1 MSYQVLARKWRP
13 RSFREMIGQ
22 THVLK
27 ALINALDNQRLHHAY
42 LFTGT
47 RGVGKTTIARIIAKC
62 VNCEIG
68 ITSTPCGTC
77 SVCREIDE
85 GRFVDL
91 IEIDAASRTKVEDTR
106 ELLDNVQYAPSRGRF
121 KVYLIDEVHMLSS
134 HSFNALLKTLE
145 EPPPYVKFILATTD
159 PQKLPATI
167 LSRCLQ
173 FSLKNMTPERVVEH
187 LSHVLGVENVPFEDD
202 ALWLLGRAADGSM
215 RDAMSLT
222 DQAIAFGEGKV
233 LAADVRAM
241 LGTLDH
247 GQVYGVL
254 QALLEGDARGLL
266 EAVRHLAEQGP
277 DWNGVLAEMLNVLH
291 RVAVAQA
298 LPEAVD
304 NGQGDRDRVLAV
316 AQALPAEDVQFYY
329 QMGLIGRR
337 DLPLA
342 PDPRSGFEMVL
353 LRMLA
358 FRPAGSSEA
367 PPQTLKPV
375 GISQATVD
383 SSQAVAALV
392 AAPAAG
398 PAAGNGSVAAP
409 VAEAAAP
416 VPAASGNVSEP
427 APVSGVAAQAPAVRD
442 DGPDSTSTPPVREVP
457 SQPLASPAA
466 SAGSSQPASPV
477 AAPAAVPAPAA
488 PARAAEDD
496 PSLPWNSPAAPL
508 QDEPEA
514 YDEPLLDTEAEQ
526 PMLTPMPAPTP
537 ASVVPPAPERE
548 ETPEDEGDA
557 IDSAAPHLQAIPD
570 DFGSAG
576 MDRDDE
582 PPLDE
587 DYYPADIDASGYSFL
602 DDLASATPEPAAAPE
617 PLPASQPA
625 SGLALQWLEL
635 FPKLPVSGLTA
646 SIAANCSLIAV
657 EGDDWLLHLDPAQS
671 ALFNATQQRR
681 LNDALNQYHGRTIG
695 LKIELVRPEQET
707 PAQASSRRRVE
718 RQHDAEASI
727 QADPFIQQMM
737 QKFGATVRND
747 TIEPV
752 DVPVSQ
758 NG

>member
-13 RSFREMIGQ
+13 RSFREMVGQ

-62 VNCEIG
+62 LNCETG
-68 ITSTPCGTC
+68 ITSTPCGGC

-187 LSHVLGVENVPFEDD
+187 LTHVLSAENVPFEAD

-222 DQAIAFGEGKV
+222 DQAIAFGEGRV

-254 QALLEGDARGLL
+254 HALIEGDARAML

-277 DWNGVLAEMLNVLH
+277 DWNGVLAEILNVLH
-291 RVAVAQA
+291 RVAIAQA
-298 LPEAVD
+298 LPDAVD
-304 NGQGDRDRVLAV
+304 NGQGDRERVLDLAR
-316 AQALPAEDVQFYY
+316 ALAAEDVQFYY

-342 PDPRSGFEMVL
+342 PDPRGGFEMAL

-358 FRPAGSSEA
+358 FRPADAEGA
-367 PPQTLKPV
+367 PSTPLKHP
-375 GISQATVD
+375 GISRATTD
-383 SSQAVAALV
+383 STTNPVAG
-392 AAPAAG
+392 AAI
-398 PAAGNGSVAAP
+398 AAP
-409 VAEAAAP
+409 VVQSVSVSAVVPAPVDMPSPASLEPAPEAVAEAPSAPVAPDPAEKINPPWEELEPVEAVTTEPLAAP
-416 VPAASGNVSEP
+416 QPVVAEADEEPAIPSAEVSEPVDHPAASE
-427 APVSGVAAQAPAVRD
+427 AQVLDVETDAD
-442 DGPDSTSTPPVREVP
+442 DD
-457 SQPLASPAA
+457 
-466 SAGSSQPASPV
+466 
-477 AAPAAVPAPAA
+477 
-488 PARAAEDD
+488 
-496 PSLPWNSPAAPL
+496 
-508 QDEPEA
+508 
-514 YDEPLLDTEAEQ
+514 
-526 PMLTPMPAPTP
+526 
-537 ASVVPPAPERE
+537 
-548 ETPEDEGDA
+548 
-557 IDSAAPHLQAIPD
+557 
-570 DFGSAG
+570 
-576 MDRDDE
+576 DDE
-582 PPLDE
+582 PP
-587 DYYPADIDASGYSFL
+587 PADAYYEVDGEAFDYLESLGDETADDSVTDAQS
-602 DDLASATPEPAAAPE
+602 LAEV
-617 PLPASQPA
+617 QPA
-625 SGLALQWLEL
+625 TGLAAEWLEL
-635 FPKLPVSGLTA
+635 FPRLGLSGLTG
-646 SIAANCSLIAV
+646 SIGANCSLVAV
-657 EGDDWLLHLDPAQS
+657 EGDVWRVHLEPTQS
-671 ALFNATQQRR
+671 ALFNANQQRR
-681 LNDALNQYHGRTIG
+681 LNDALNQYLGRT
-695 LKIELVRPEQET
+695 LKLEVEVRKPEQET
-707 PAQASSRRRVE
+707 PAQMAARKRAE
-718 RQHDAEASI
+718 RQHLAEVAI
-727 QADPFIQQMM
+727 QSDPLVQQMIQQ
-737 QKFGATVRND
+737 FAAVIRDG

-752 DVPVSQ
+752 ETLNTEVTP
-758 NG
+758 

>member
-13 RSFREMIGQ
+13 RSFREMVGQ

-27 ALINALDNQRLHHAY
+27 ALINALDSQRLHHAY

-62 VNCEIG
+62 LNCETG

-187 LSHVLGVENVPFEDD
+187 LTHVLGVENVPFEDD

-233 LAADVRAM
+233 MAADVRAM

-247 GQVYGVL
+247 GQVFDVL
-254 QALLEGDARGLL
+254 HSLIEGDAKALL

-277 DWNGVLAEMLNVLH
+277 DWNGVLSEILNVLH
-291 RVAVAQA
+291 RVAIAQA
-298 LPEAVD
+298 LPEGVD
-304 NGQGDRDRVLAV
+304 NGHGDRDRVLAL

-342 PDPRSGFEMVL
+342 PDPRGGFEMVL

-358 FRPAGSSEA
+358 FRPADTADA
-367 PPQTLKPV
+367 PRQALKPV

-383 SSQAVAALV
+383 SAQSVARTV
-392 AAPAAG
+392 P
-398 PAAGNGSVAAP
+398 AAP
-409 VAEAAAP
+409 VAA
-416 VPAASGNVSEP
+416 V
-427 APVSGVAAQAPAVRD
+427 VA
-442 DGPDSTSTPPVREVP
+442 
-457 SQPLASPAA
+457 
-466 SAGSSQPASPV
+466 PV
-477 AAPAAVPAPAA
+477 AAVEPVAPVVPQAAPPAVPEPVVAAVVAPALEVV
-488 PARAAEDD
+488 PEPTPEPPVAEALVD
-496 PSLPWNSPAAPL
+496 LPWNDPVEPSIEQQPAV
-508 QDEPEA
+508 EPVLETA
-514 YDEPLLDTEAEQ
+514 AEQ
-526 PMLTPMPAPTP
+526 PELTPMPTPTP
-537 ASVVPPAPERE
+537 DSVVPDAPEWVSAPVPE
-548 ETPEDEGDA
+548 PTVAEVDAATPG
-557 IDSAAPHLQAIPD
+557 IDL
-570 DFGSAG
+570 
-576 MDRDDE
+576 DDE

-587 DYYPADIDASGYSFL
+587 DYIEPDMDSAYSYL
-602 DDLASATPEPAAAPE
+602 DELASEHAAEPAPEPEPEPAAM
-617 PLPASQPA
+617 PAT
-625 SGLALQWLEL
+625 GLALEWLEL
-635 FPKLPVSGLTA
+635 FPKLPISGMTG
-646 SIAANCSLIAV
+646 SIAANCTLMAV
-657 EGDDWLLHLDPAQS
+657 DGDNWLLHLDPAHS

-681 LNDALNQYHGRTIG
+681 LNDALNQHFQRTLSIS
-695 LKIELVRPEQET
+695 IELIKPEQET
-707 PAQASSRRRVE
+707 PAQAASRRRVN
-718 RQHDAEASI
+718 RQREAEESI
-727 QADPFIQQMM
+727 HGDPFIQQMV
-737 QKFGATVRND
+737 QQFGAVVRHD

-752 DVPVSQ
+752 EALVTQ
-758 NG
+758 G

>member
-13 RSFREMIGQ
+13 RSFREMVGQ

-27 ALINALDNQRLHHAY
+27 ALINALDSQRLHHAY

-62 VNCEIG
+62 LNCETG

-187 LSHVLGVENVPFEDD
+187 LTHVLGVENVPFEDD

-233 LAADVRAM
+233 MAADVRAM

-247 GQVYGVL
+247 GQVFDVL
-254 QALLEGDARGLL
+254 HALIEGDAKALL
-266 EAVRHLAEQGP
+266 EAVRHLSEQGP
-277 DWNGVLAEMLNVLH
+277 DWNGVLSEILNVLH
-291 RVAVAQA
+291 RVAIAQA
-298 LPEAVD
+298 LPEGVD
-304 NGQGDRDRVLAV
+304 NGHGDRDRVLAL

-342 PDPRSGFEMVL
+342 PDPRGGFEMVM

-358 FRPAGSSEA
+358 FRPADTADA
-367 PPQTLKPV
+367 PRQPLKPV

-383 SSQAVAALV
+383 SAKSLAGAAVVAPEPVAVAPAPV
-392 AAPAAG
+392 AVEPVVPVVAPAA
-398 PAAGNGSVAAP
+398 
-409 VAEAAAP
+409 
-416 VPAASGNVSEP
+416 EP
-427 APVSGVAAQAPAVRD
+427 APAPVVDLPWNEPVETVVEQAPAEE
-442 DGPDSTSTPPVREVP
+442 PVLE
-457 SQPLASPAA
+457 
-466 SAGSSQPASPV
+466 
-477 AAPAAVPAPAA
+477 
-488 PARAAEDD
+488 
-496 PSLPWNSPAAPL
+496 
-508 QDEPEA
+508 
-514 YDEPLLDTEAEQ
+514 TIAEQ
-526 PMLTPMPAPTP
+526 PELTPMPTPTP
-537 ASVVPPAPERE
+537 DSVVPDAPEWVSAPVPE
-548 ETPEDEGDA
+548 PTIADVDAATPG
-557 IDSAAPHLQAIPD
+557 IDL
-570 DFGSAG
+570 
-576 MDRDDE
+576 DDE

-587 DYYPADIDASGYSFL
+587 DYIEPDVDSAYSYL
-602 DDLASATPEPAAAPE
+602 DDLASEHTAEPAPEPEAEPAAM
-617 PLPASQPA
+617 PAT
-625 SGLALQWLEL
+625 GLALQWLEL
-635 FPKLPVSGLTA
+635 FPKLPISGMTG
-646 SIAANCSLIAV
+646 SIAANCTLIAV
-657 EGDDWLLHLDPAQS
+657 DGDHWLLHLDPAHS

-681 LNDALNQYHGRTIG
+681 LNDALNQFHERT
-695 LKIELVRPEQET
+695 LTVTIELIKPEQET
-707 PAQASSRRRVE
+707 PAQAATRRRLN
-718 RQHDAEASI
+718 RQREAEESI
-727 QADPFIQQMM
+727 QADPLIQQMM
-737 QKFGATVRND
+737 EQFGAVVRHD

-752 DVPVSQ
+752 EAQ
-758 NG
+758 AAAG

>member
-13 RSFREMIGQ
+13 RSFREMVGQ

-27 ALINALDNQRLHHAY
+27 ALINALDSQRLHHAY

-62 VNCEIG
+62 LNCETG
-68 ITSTPCGTC
+68 ITSSPCGEC

-187 LSHVLGVENVPFEDD
+187 LTHVLSAENVPFEDD

-233 LAADVRAM
+233 MATDVRAM

-247 GQVYGVL
+247 GQVYDVL
-254 QALLEGDARGLL
+254 HSLIEGDAKALLEG
-266 EAVRHLAEQGP
+266 VRHLAEQGP
-277 DWNGVLAEMLNVLH
+277 DWNGVLSEILNVLH
-291 RVAVAQA
+291 RVAIAQA
-298 LPEAVD
+298 LPDGVD
-304 NGQGDRDRVLAV
+304 NGHGDRDRVLAL

-342 PDPRSGFEMVL
+342 PDPRGGFEMVL

-358 FRPAGSSEA
+358 FRPADTADA
-367 PPQTLKPV
+367 PRQPLKPV

-383 SSQAVAALV
+383 SA
-392 AAPAAG
+392 
-398 PAAGNGSVAAP
+398 NSVAA
-409 VAEAAAP
+409 AP
-416 VPAASGNVSEP
+416 KP
-427 APVSGVAAQAPAVRD
+427 APVVAAAVAP
-442 DGPDSTSTPPVREVP
+442 TPT
-457 SQPLASPAA
+457 
-466 SAGSSQPASPV
+466 PV
-477 AAPAAVPAPAA
+477 AAPAPVSAPAPVAA
-488 PARAAEDD
+488 PAPEPVVAAEPEPAPEPEPEPVAVEAVID
-496 PSLPWNSPAAPL
+496 LPWNDPV
-508 QDEPEA
+508 EPEP
-514 YDEPLLDTEAEQ
+514 EPVQQPAVEPMLETAAEQ
-526 PMLTPMPAPTP
+526 PDLPPMPLPTP
-537 ASVVPPAPERE
+537 DSVVPDAPEW
-548 ETPEDEGDA
+548 A
-557 IDSAAPHLQAIPD
+557 AAPIPEPSVAEVD
-570 DFGSAG
+570 AATPG
-576 MDRDDE
+576 MDADDE

-587 DYYPADIDASGYSFL
+587 DYIEPDIDSAYSYL
-602 DDLASATPEPAAAPE
+602 DELASEHAAEPAPEPEPEPAAM
-617 PLPASQPA
+617 PAT
-625 SGLALQWLEL
+625 GLALQWLEL
-635 FPKLPVSGLTA
+635 FPKLPISGMTG
-646 SIAANCSLIAV
+646 SIAANCTLIAV
-657 EGDDWLLHLDPAQS
+657 DGDHWLLHLDPAHS

-681 LNDALNQYHGRTIG
+681 LNDALNQYHGRTLG
-695 LKIELVRPEQET
+695 LTIELIKPEQET
-707 PAQASSRRRVE
+707 PAQAASRRRVN
-718 RQHDAEASI
+718 RQREAEESI
-727 QADPFIQQMM
+727 HGDPFIQQMV
-737 QKFGATVRND
+737 QQFGAVVRSD

-752 DVPVSQ
+752 DALVAQ
-758 NG
+758 G

>member
-13 RSFREMIGQ
+13 RSFREMVGQ

-27 ALINALDNQRLHHAY
+27 ALINALDSQRLHHAY

-62 VNCEIG
+62 LNCETG

-77 SVCREIDE
+77 SACREIDE

-121 KVYLIDEVHMLSS
+121 KVYLIDEVHMLST

-145 EPPPYVKFILATTD
+145 EPPPHVKFILATTD

-187 LSHVLGVENVPFEDD
+187 LTHVLGVENIPFEDD

-233 LAADVRAM
+233 MAADVRAM

-254 QALLEGDARGLL
+254 QALLDGDARALL

-277 DWNGVLAEMLNVLH
+277 DWNGVLSEILNVLH
-291 RVAVAQA
+291 RVAIAQA
-298 LPEAVD
+298 LPEGVD
-304 NGQGDRDRVLAV
+304 NGHGDRDRVLAL

-342 PDPRSGFEMVL
+342 PDPRGGFEMVL

-358 FRPAGSSEA
+358 FRPADSTEA
-367 PPQTLKPV
+367 PRQPLKPV

-383 SSQAVAALV
+383 SANSVAAAPVV
-392 AAPAAG
+392 AAG
-398 PAAGNGSVAAP
+398 VAAP
-409 VAEAAAP
+409 VAAVVAPVPAPIAAVVVPEPVVAPPVVEPVVVAAEVVDLPWNDPVEPIIEQQPAVEPMLETAAEQPDLIPMPGPTPDSAVPDAPEWVAAP
-416 VPAASGNVSEP
+416 VPEPSVAEVDAA
-427 APVSGVAAQAPAVRD
+427 
-442 DGPDSTSTPPVREVP
+442 TP
-457 SQPLASPAA
+457 
-466 SAGSSQPASPV
+466 
-477 AAPAAVPAPAA
+477 
-488 PARAAEDD
+488 
-496 PSLPWNSPAAPL
+496 
-508 QDEPEA
+508 
-514 YDEPLLDTEAEQ
+514 
-526 PMLTPMPAPTP
+526 
-537 ASVVPPAPERE
+537 
-548 ETPEDEGDA
+548 
-557 IDSAAPHLQAIPD
+557 
-570 DFGSAG
+570 G
-576 MDRDDE
+576 MDLDDE

-587 DYYPADIDASGYSFL
+587 DYIEPDMDSAYSYL
-602 DDLASATPEPAAAPE
+602 DELASEHTAEPAPEPEPA
-617 PLPASQPA
+617 PALKPA
-625 SGLALQWLEL
+625 TGLALEWLEL
-635 FPKLPVSGLTA
+635 FPKLPISGMTG
-646 SIAANCSLIAV
+646 SIAANCTLIAV
-657 EGDDWLLHLDPAQS
+657 DGDHWLLHLDPAHS

-681 LNDALNQYHGRTIG
+681 LNDALNQYHQRTLTIS
-695 LKIELVRPEQET
+695 IELIKPEQET
-707 PAQASSRRRVE
+707 PAQAASRRRNE
-718 RQHDAEASI
+718 RQREAEESI
-727 QADPFIQQMM
+727 HGDPFIQQMM
-737 QKFGATVRND
+737 QQFGAVIRND

-752 DVPVSQ
+752 EALVTQ
-758 NG
+758 G

>member
-13 RSFREMIGQ
+13 RSFREMVGQ

-27 ALINALDNQRLHHAY
+27 ALINALDSQRLHHAY

-62 VNCEIG
+62 LNCETG

-187 LSHVLGVENVPFEDD
+187 LTHVLGVENVPFEDD

-233 LAADVRAM
+233 MAADVRAM

-247 GQVYGVL
+247 GQVYDVL
-254 QALLEGDARGLL
+254 HALIEGDAKALLEG
-266 EAVRHLAEQGP
+266 VRHLAEQGP
-277 DWNGVLAEMLNVLH
+277 DWNGVLSEILNVLH
-291 RVAVAQA
+291 RVAIAQA
-298 LPEAVD
+298 LPEGVD
-304 NGQGDRDRVLAV
+304 NGQGDRDRVLAL

-342 PDPRSGFEMVL
+342 PDPRGGFEMVL

-358 FRPAGSSEA
+358 FRPADTTDA
-367 PPQTLKPV
+367 PRQPLKPV

-383 SSQAVAALV
+383 SAH
-392 AAPAAG
+392 
-398 PAAGNGSVAAP
+398 SVAGALPVAP
-409 VAEAAAP
+409 VVAAAP
-416 VPAASGNVSEP
+416 I
-427 APVSGVAAQAPAVRD
+427 VAA
-442 DGPDSTSTPPVREVP
+442 
-457 SQPLASPAA
+457 
-466 SAGSSQPASPV
+466 
-477 AAPAAVPAPAA
+477 
-488 PARAAEDD
+488 
-496 PSLPWNSPAAPL
+496 
-508 QDEPEA
+508 
-514 YDEPLLDTEAEQ
+514 
-526 PMLTPMPAPTP
+526 PAPTP
-537 ASVVPPAPERE
+537 APVAPVVEPEPEVYVAPEPAAVVEEVVDLPWNDPVEPAAELQPAVEPVLETVAEQPDLTPMPVPVPDSVVPDAPEW
-548 ETPEDEGDA
+548 A
-557 IDSAAPHLQAIPD
+557 AAPIPEPSVAEVD
-570 DFGSAG
+570 AATPG
-576 MDRDDE
+576 MDLDDE

-587 DYYPADIDASGYSFL
+587 DYIEPDMDSAYSYL
-602 DDLASATPEPAAAPE
+602 DELASEHTAEPAPAPEPEPAAM
-617 PLPASQPA
+617 PAT
-625 SGLALQWLEL
+625 GLALQWLEL
-635 FPKLPVSGLTA
+635 FPKLPISGMTG
-646 SIAANCSLIAV
+646 SIAANCTLIAV
-657 EGDDWLLHLDPAQS
+657 DGDQWLLHLDPAHS

-681 LNDALNQYHGRTIG
+681 LNDALNQLLERT
-695 LKIELVRPEQET
+695 LTVSIELIKPEQET
-707 PAQASSRRRVE
+707 PAQASSRRRAN
-718 RQHDAEASI
+718 RQREAEDSI
-727 QADPFIQQMM
+727 HGDPFIQQMM
-737 QKFGATVRND
+737 QQFGAVIRND

-752 DVPVSQ
+752 EALVSQ
-758 NG
+758 G

>member
-13 RSFREMIGQ
+13 RSFREMVGQ

-27 ALINALDNQRLHHAY
+27 ALINALDSQRLHHAY

-62 VNCEIG
+62 LNCETG
-68 ITSTPCGTC
+68 ITSTPCGEC

-187 LSHVLGVENVPFEDD
+187 LTHVLGVENVPFEDD

-233 LAADVRAM
+233 MAADVRAM

-247 GQVYGVL
+247 GQVYDVL
-254 QALLEGDARGLL
+254 HALIEGDAKALL
-266 EAVRHLAEQGP
+266 GAVRHLAEQGP
-277 DWNGVLAEMLNVLH
+277 DWNGVLSEILNVLH
-291 RVAVAQA
+291 RVAIAQA
-298 LPEAVD
+298 LPEGVD
-304 NGQGDRDRVLAV
+304 NGHGDRDRVLAL

-342 PDPRSGFEMVL
+342 PDPRGGFEMVL

-358 FRPAGSSEA
+358 FRPADTADA
-367 PPQTLKPV
+367 PRPVLKPV
-375 GISQATVD
+375 GISQATAD
-383 SSQAVAALV
+383 STRPVAAAPVVAPAVVSAPATV
-392 AAPAAG
+392 AAIAQPA
-398 PAAGNGSVAAP
+398 PTPVVAAAQPVPEPEPAPEP
-409 VAEAAAP
+409 VAEAVIDLPWNDQVEPEIVQPPARQP
-416 VPAASGNVSEP
+416 VLDTT
-427 APVSGVAAQAPAVRD
+427 AQQPELPPLPMPT
-442 DGPDSTSTPPVREVP
+442 PDSVVP
-457 SQPLASPAA
+457 DAPEW
-466 SAGSSQPASPV
+466 V
-477 AAPAAVPAPAA
+477 AAPMPEPT
-488 PARAAEDD
+488 AAEVD
-496 PSLPWNSPAAPL
+496 LA
-508 QDEPEA
+508 
-514 YDEPLLDTEAEQ
+514 
-526 PMLTPMPAPTP
+526 TPGT
-537 ASVVPPAPERE
+537 
-548 ETPEDEGDA
+548 D
-557 IDSAAPHLQAIPD
+557 L
-570 DFGSAG
+570 
-576 MDRDDE
+576 DDE

-587 DYYPADIDASGYSFL
+587 DYIEPDLDSAYSYL
-602 DDLASATPEPAAAPE
+602 DDLASEHAREPTPEPEPEPAAM
-617 PLPASQPA
+617 PAT
-625 SGLALQWLEL
+625 GLALQWLEL
-635 FPKLPVSGLTA
+635 FAKLPISGMTG
-646 SIAANCSLIAV
+646 SIAANCTLISV
-657 EGDDWLLHLDPAQS
+657 EGDHWLLHLDPAHS

-681 LNDALNQYHGRTIG
+681 LNDALNQYHQRT
-695 LKIELVRPEQET
+695 LTLSIELIKPEQET
-707 PAQASSRRRVE
+707 PAQAAARRRAD
-718 RQHDAEASI
+718 RQREAEESI
-727 QADPFIQQMM
+727 HNDPFIQQMM
-737 QKFGATVRND
+737 QQFGAVVRHD

-752 DVPVSQ
+752 EAPVSQ
-758 NG
+758 GS

>member
-13 RSFREMIGQ
+13 RSFREMVGQ

-27 ALINALDNQRLHHAY
+27 ALINALDSQRLHHAY

-62 VNCEIG
+62 LNCETG

-187 LSHVLGVENVPFEDD
+187 LTHVLGVENVPFEDD

-233 LAADVRAM
+233 MAADVRAM

-247 GQVYGVL
+247 GQVYDVL
-254 QALLEGDARGLL
+254 HALLDGDAKALL

-277 DWNGVLAEMLNVLH
+277 DWNGVLSEILNVLH
-291 RVAVAQA
+291 RVAIAQA
-298 LPEAVD
+298 LPEGVD
-304 NGQGDRDRVLAV
+304 NGHGDRDRVLAL

-342 PDPRSGFEMVL
+342 PDPRGGFEMVL

-358 FRPAGSSEA
+358 FRPADTPDA
-367 PPQTLKPV
+367 PRQPLKPV

-383 SSQAVAALV
+383 SANSVAAAPVVAPVVAAVAAPIEPV
-392 AAPAAG
+392 AAVVAPVPEPVAAVVAPEPIIAPPVVEPAVVAAEVVDLPWNDPVTPVIEQQ
-398 PAAGNGSVAAP
+398 PAVEPVLETAAEQPELTPMPVPTPDSVVPDAPEWVAAP
-409 VAEAAAP
+409 VP
-416 VPAASGNVSEP
+416 EP
-427 APVSGVAAQAPAVRD
+427 ASAQVDAA
-442 DGPDSTSTPPVREVP
+442 TP
-457 SQPLASPAA
+457 
-466 SAGSSQPASPV
+466 
-477 AAPAAVPAPAA
+477 
-488 PARAAEDD
+488 
-496 PSLPWNSPAAPL
+496 
-508 QDEPEA
+508 
-514 YDEPLLDTEAEQ
+514 
-526 PMLTPMPAPTP
+526 
-537 ASVVPPAPERE
+537 
-548 ETPEDEGDA
+548 
-557 IDSAAPHLQAIPD
+557 
-570 DFGSAG
+570 G
-576 MDRDDE
+576 MDPDDE

-587 DYYPADIDASGYSFL
+587 DYIEPDMDSAYSYL
-602 DDLASATPEPAAAPE
+602 DELASEHTAEPAPEPEPA
-617 PLPASQPA
+617 PALQPA
-625 SGLALQWLEL
+625 TGLALEWLEL
-635 FPKLPVSGLTA
+635 FPKLPISGMTG
-646 SIAANCSLIAV
+646 SIAANCTLIAV
-657 EGDDWLLHLDPAQS
+657 DGDHWLLHLDPAHS

-681 LNDALNQYHGRTIG
+681 LNDALNQYHQRT
-695 LKIELVRPEQET
+695 LTVSIELIKPEQET
-707 PAQASSRRRVE
+707 PAQAASRRRGE
-718 RQHDAEASI
+718 RQREAEESI
-727 QADPFIQQMM
+727 HGDPFIQQMM
-737 QKFGATVRND
+737 QQFGAVIRND

-752 DVPVSQ
+752 EALASQ
-758 NG
+758 G

>member
-13 RSFREMIGQ
+13 RSFREMVGQ

-27 ALINALDNQRLHHAY
+27 ALINALDSQRLHHAY

-62 VNCEIG
+62 LNCETG
-68 ITSTPCGTC
+68 ITSSPCGEC

-187 LSHVLGVENVPFEDD
+187 LTHVLTAENVPFEDD

-233 LAADVRAM
+233 LATDVRAM

-247 GQVYGVL
+247 GQVYDVL
-254 QALLEGDARGLL
+254 HSLIEGDAKALLEG
-266 EAVRHLAEQGP
+266 VRHLAEQGP
-277 DWNGVLAEMLNVLH
+277 DWNGVLSEILNVLH
-291 RVAVAQA
+291 RVAIAQA
-298 LPEAVD
+298 LPEGVD
-304 NGQGDRDRVLAV
+304 NGHGDRDRVLAL

-342 PDPRSGFEMVL
+342 PDPRGGFEMVL

-358 FRPAGSSEA
+358 FRPADTADA
-367 PPQTLKPV
+367 PRQPLKPV

-383 SSQAVAALV
+383 SA
-392 AAPAAG
+392 
-398 PAAGNGSVAAP
+398 NSVAA
-409 VAEAAAP
+409 AP
-416 VPAASGNVSEP
+416 KP
-427 APVSGVAAQAPAVRD
+427 APVVAAAVAPA
-442 DGPDSTSTPPVREVP
+442 
-457 SQPLASPAA
+457 PA
-466 SAGSSQPASPV
+466 PAPV
-477 AAPAAVPAPAA
+477 AAPAPAPAPA
-488 PARAAEDD
+488 PEPAPVAPVAAPEPEPAPVVAEAVVD
-496 PSLPWNSPAAPL
+496 LPWNDPV
-508 QDEPEA
+508 EPEA
-514 YDEPLLDTEAEQ
+514 EPEPEPAQQPAVEPVLETTAEQ
-526 PMLTPMPAPTP
+526 PELPPMPLPTP
-537 ASVVPPAPERE
+537 DSVVPEAPER
-548 ETPEDEGDA
+548 A
-557 IDSAAPHLQAIPD
+557 AAPIPEPSVAEVD
-570 DFGSAG
+570 AATPG
-576 MDRDDE
+576 MDMDDE

-587 DYYPADIDASGYSFL
+587 DYIEPDMDSAYSYL
-602 DDLASATPEPAAAPE
+602 DELASEHAADPEPEPEPEPAAAP
-617 PLPASQPA
+617 AT
-625 SGLALQWLEL
+625 GLALQWLEL
-635 FPKLPVSGLTA
+635 FPKLPISGMTG
-646 SIAANCSLIAV
+646 SIAANCTLIAV
-657 EGDDWLLHLDPAQS
+657 DGDHWLMHLDPAHS

-681 LNDALNQYHGRTIG
+681 LNDALNQFHGRT
-695 LKIELVRPEQET
+695 LSLTIELIKPEQET
-707 PAQASSRRRVE
+707 PAQAASRRRAN
-718 RQHDAEASI
+718 RQREAEESI
-727 QADPFIQQMM
+727 HGDPFIQQMV
-737 QKFGATVRND
+737 QQFGAVVRHD

-752 DVPVSQ
+752 DALVAQ
-758 NG
+758 G

>member
-13 RSFREMIGQ
+13 RSFREMVGQ

-27 ALINALDNQRLHHAY
+27 ALINALDSQRLHHAY

-62 VNCEIG
+62 LNCETG

-187 LSHVLGVENVPFEDD
+187 LTHVLSVENVPFEDD

-233 LAADVRAM
+233 LATDVRAM

-247 GQVYGVL
+247 GQVFDL
-254 QALLEGDARGLL
+254 LHALIQGDARALL

-277 DWNGVLAEMLNVLH
+277 DWNGVLSEILNVFH
-291 RVAVAQA
+291 RVAIAQA
-298 LPEAVD
+298 LPEGVD
-304 NGQGDRDRVLAV
+304 NGHGDRDRVLSL
-316 AQALPAEDVQFYY
+316 AQAMPAEDVQFYY

-342 PDPRSGFEMVL
+342 PDPRGGFEMVL

-358 FRPAGSSEA
+358 FRPADTGDA
-367 PPQTLKPV
+367 PSQPLKPV

-383 SSQAVAALV
+383 SANTVAGSTAVAPRAE
-392 AAPAAG
+392 PAAV
-398 PAAGNGSVAAP
+398 AVAAP
-409 VAEAAAP
+409 VVEVVAPAPEVVAP
-416 VPAASGNVSEP
+416 VVAPEAPPAAEIDLPWNERP
-427 APVSGVAAQAPAVRD
+427 APVIED
-442 DGPDSTSTPPVREVP
+442 EITPEPVLETV
-457 SQPLASPAA
+457 S
-466 SAGSSQPASPV
+466 
-477 AAPAAVPAPAA
+477 
-488 PARAAEDD
+488 
-496 PSLPWNSPAAPL
+496 
-508 QDEPEA
+508 
-514 YDEPLLDTEAEQ
+514 EQ
-526 PMLTPMPAPTP
+526 PDLPPMPLPTP
-537 ASVVPPAPERE
+537 DSVVPDAPEWVAE
-548 ETPEDEGDA
+548 PVHEPTPEQVDA
-557 IDSAAPHLQAIPD
+557 ALS
-570 DFGSAG
+570 G

-587 DYYPADIDASGYSFL
+587 DYIEPDMDSAAYSYL
-602 DDLASATPEPAAAPE
+602 DELASEHAVEPQPEPE
-617 PLPASQPA
+617 PLPAAMPA
-625 SGLALQWLEL
+625 TGLALEWLNM
-635 FPKLPVSGLTA
+635 FPQLPVSGMTA
-646 SIAANCSLIAV
+646 SIGANCTLIAV
-657 EGDDWLLHLDPAQS
+657 DGDDWLLHLDPAHS
-671 ALFNATQQRR
+671 ALFNSTQQRR
-681 LNDALNQYHGRTIG
+681 LNDALNQFHQRT
-695 LKIELVRPEQET
+695 LKVTIELVKPEQET
-707 PAQASSRRRVE
+707 PAQAASRLRAE
-718 RQHDAEASI
+718 RQRLAEESI
-727 QADPFIQQMM
+727 YADPLVQQMIE
-737 QKFGATVRND
+737 QFGAAVRDD
-747 TIEPV
+747 TIQPV
-752 DVPVSQ
+752 DVIEAQSS
-758 NG
+758 

>member
-13 RSFREMIGQ
+13 RSFGEMVGQ

-27 ALINALDNQRLHHAY
+27 ALINALDSQRLHHAY

-62 VNCEIG
+62 LNCETG
-68 ITSTPCGTC
+68 ITSTPCGEC

-187 LSHVLGVENVPFEDD
+187 LSHVLSVENVPFEDD

-247 GQVYGVL
+247 GQVYDIL
-254 QALLEGDARGLL
+254 HALIEGDAKTLL

-277 DWNGVLAEMLNVLH
+277 DWNGVLSEILNVLH
-291 RVAVAQA
+291 RVAIAQA
-298 LPEAVD
+298 LPEGVD
-304 NGQGDRDRVLAV
+304 NGQGDRDRVLAL

-342 PDPRSGFEMVL
+342 PDPRGGFEMVL

-358 FRPAGSSEA
+358 FRPADTEDA
-367 PPQTLKPV
+367 PRQSLKPV

-383 SSQAVAALV
+383 SA
-392 AAPAAG
+392 
-398 PAAGNGSVAAP
+398 NSVAAAPVVAPAP
-409 VAEAAAP
+409 VAPVVAPAP
-416 VPAASGNVSEP
+416 VPAAEP
-427 APVSGVAAQAPAVRD
+427 EPV
-442 DGPDSTSTPPVREVP
+442 TSVVVP
-457 SQPLASPAA
+457 EPE
-466 SAGSSQPASPV
+466 PV
-477 AAPAAVPAPAA
+477 AIEEVV
-488 PARAAEDD
+488 D
-496 PSLPWNSPAAPL
+496 LPWNDPI
-508 QDEPEA
+508 EPEVVQQPA
-514 YDEPLLDTEAEQ
+514 VEPVLETSGEQ
-526 PMLTPMPAPTP
+526 PELPPMPMPTP
-537 ASVVPPAPERE
+537 DSVVPDAPDAPEW
-548 ETPEDEGDA
+548 A
-557 IDSAAPHLQAIPD
+557 AAPIPEPSVAQVD
-570 DFGSAG
+570 AATPG
-576 MDRDDE
+576 MDPDDE

-587 DYYPADIDASGYSFL
+587 DYIEPDMDSAYSYL
-602 DDLASATPEPAAAPE
+602 DDLASEHTAEPAPEPEPEPAAM
-617 PLPASQPA
+617 PAT
-625 SGLALQWLEL
+625 GLALQWLEL
-635 FPKLPVSGLTA
+635 FPKLPVSGMTG
-646 SIAANCSLIAV
+646 SIAANCTLIAAD
-657 EGDDWLLHLDPAQS
+657 GDKWLLHLDPAHS

-681 LNDALNQYHGRTIG
+681 LNDALNQHYGRT
-695 LKIELVRPEQET
+695 LTLSIELIKPEQET
-707 PAQASSRRRVE
+707 PAQAASRRRAD
-718 RQHDAEASI
+718 RQREAEESI
-727 QADPFIQQMM
+727 HGDPFIQQMM
-737 QKFGATVRND
+737 QQFGAVVRHD

-752 DVPVSQ
+752 EALVSQ
-758 NG
+758 G

>member
-13 RSFREMIGQ
+13 RSFREMVGQ

-27 ALINALDNQRLHHAY
+27 ALINALDSQRLHHAY

-62 VNCEIG
+62 LNCETG
-68 ITSTPCGTC
+68 ITSSPCGEC

-187 LSHVLGVENVPFEDD
+187 LTHVLTAENVPFEDD

-233 LAADVRAM
+233 LATDVRAM

-247 GQVYGVL
+247 GQVYDVL
-254 QALLEGDARGLL
+254 HSLIEGDAKALL

-277 DWNGVLAEMLNVLH
+277 DWNGVLSEILNVLH
-291 RVAVAQA
+291 RVAIAQA
-298 LPEAVD
+298 LPEGVD
-304 NGQGDRDRVLAV
+304 NGHGDRDRVLAL

-342 PDPRSGFEMVL
+342 PDPRGGFEMVL

-358 FRPAGSSEA
+358 FRPADTADA
-367 PPQTLKPV
+367 PRQPLKPV

-383 SSQAVAALV
+383 SANSVAAAPKPAPVV
-392 AAPAAG
+392 AAVVAPA
-398 PAAGNGSVAAP
+398 PAP
-409 VAEAAAP
+409 VAEPAPVTAPTAEPEPVAPVVEAQPEPEPVAVEAVVDLPWNDPVEAEPEPEPAPAQQPAVEPVLETAGEQPELPPMPLPTPDSVVPDAPEWAAAP
-416 VPAASGNVSEP
+416 IPEPSVADVDAA
-427 APVSGVAAQAPAVRD
+427 
-442 DGPDSTSTPPVREVP
+442 TP
-457 SQPLASPAA
+457 
-466 SAGSSQPASPV
+466 
-477 AAPAAVPAPAA
+477 
-488 PARAAEDD
+488 
-496 PSLPWNSPAAPL
+496 
-508 QDEPEA
+508 
-514 YDEPLLDTEAEQ
+514 
-526 PMLTPMPAPTP
+526 
-537 ASVVPPAPERE
+537 
-548 ETPEDEGDA
+548 
-557 IDSAAPHLQAIPD
+557 
-570 DFGSAG
+570 G
-576 MDRDDE
+576 MDMDDE

-587 DYYPADIDASGYSFL
+587 DYIEPDMDSAYSYL
-602 DDLASATPEPAAAPE
+602 DELASEHAADPEPEPEPEPAAAP
-617 PLPASQPA
+617 AT
-625 SGLALQWLEL
+625 GLALQWLEL
-635 FPKLPVSGLTA
+635 FPKLPISGMTG
-646 SIAANCSLIAV
+646 SIAANCTLIAV
-657 EGDDWLLHLDPAQS
+657 DGDHWLMHLDPAHS
-671 ALFNATQQRR
+671 ALFNTTQQRR
-681 LNDALNQYHGRTIG
+681 LNDALNQFHGRT
-695 LKIELVRPEQET
+695 LTLTIELIKPEQET
-707 PAQASSRRRVE
+707 PAQAASRRRAN
-718 RQHDAEASI
+718 RQREAEESI
-727 QADPFIQQMM
+727 HGDPFIQQMV
-737 QKFGATVRND
+737 QQFGAVVRSD

-752 DVPVSQ
+752 DALVTQ
-758 NG
+758 G

>member
-13 RSFREMIGQ
+13 RSFREMVGQ

-62 VNCEIG
+62 VNCETG
-68 ITSTPCGTC
+68 ITSTPCGEC

-277 DWNGVLAEMLNVLH
+277 DWNGVLAEMLSVLH
-291 RVAVAQA
+291 RVAIAQA

-304 NGQGDRDRVLAV
+304 NGQGDRDRVLAL

-342 PDPRSGFEMVL
+342 PELRGGFEMVL

-358 FRPAGSSEA
+358 FRPAGSSDG
-367 PPQTLKPV
+367 PSQPLKTV

-383 SSQAVAALV
+383 SAQAVAATP
-392 AAPAAG
+392 AIAPAM
-398 PAAGNGSVAAP
+398 AAP
-409 VAEAAAP
+409 VASPSPAQAASQREETPVQAEAAP
-416 VPAASGNVSEP
+416 VRESP
-427 APVSGVAAQAPAVRD
+427 APVID
-442 DGPDSTSTPPVREVP
+442 
-457 SQPLASPAA
+457 
-466 SAGSSQPASPV
+466 
-477 AAPAAVPAPAA
+477 
-488 PARAAEDD
+488 
-496 PSLPWNSPAAPL
+496 LPWNDPVDPVTQPAAIPV
-508 QDEPEA
+508 QEPI
-514 YDEPLLDTEAEQ
+514 LDVVAEQ
-526 PMLTPMPAPTP
+526 PALTPMPAPTP
-537 ASVVPPAPERE
+537 ASAVPDAPEAVVDE
-548 ETPEDEGDA
+548 AEPVEYTP
-557 IDSAAPHLQAIPD
+557 
-570 DFGSAG
+570 AG

-587 DYYPADIDASGYSFL
+587 DYYAPETDGAAYSYL
-602 DDLASATPEPAAAPE
+602 DELASENIHDAPEDVEPEVLPAA
-617 PLPASQPA
+617 QPA
-625 SGLALQWLEL
+625 TGLALQWLEL
-635 FPKLPVSGLTA
+635 FPKLPISGMTG
-646 SIAANCSLIAV
+646 SIAANCTLIAV
-657 EGDDWLLHLDPAQS
+657 DGDDWLLHLDPAHS
-671 ALFNATQQRR
+671 ALFNSTQQRR
-681 LNDALNQYHGRTIG
+681 LNDALNQYHERT
-695 LKIELVRPEQET
+695 LNLTIELIRPEQET
-707 PAQASSRRRVE
+707 PAQAAARRRAD
-718 RQHDAEASI
+718 RQADAEQSI
-727 QADPFIQQMM
+727 QQDPYIQQML
-737 QKFGATVRND
+737 QQFGATIRDD

-752 DVPVSQ
+752 EAVASPTR
-758 NG
+758 

>member
-13 RSFREMIGQ
+13 RSFREMVGQ

-62 VNCEIG
+62 VNCETG
-68 ITSTPCGTC
+68 ITSTPCGEC

-291 RVAVAQA
+291 RVAIAQA

-304 NGQGDRDRVLAV
+304 NGQGDRDRVLAL

-342 PDPRSGFEMVL
+342 PELRGGFEMVL

-358 FRPAGSSEA
+358 FRPAGSSDG
-367 PPQTLKPV
+367 PSQPLKTV

-383 SSQAVAALV
+383 SAQAVAV
-392 AAPAAG
+392 TPAIA
-398 PAAGNGSVAAP
+398 SSSAAP
-409 VAEAAAP
+409 VTNPVPAQAASPREETPVQTEAAP
-416 VPAASGNVSEP
+416 VRENP
-427 APVSGVAAQAPAVRD
+427 APVLD
-442 DGPDSTSTPPVREVP
+442 
-457 SQPLASPAA
+457 
-466 SAGSSQPASPV
+466 
-477 AAPAAVPAPAA
+477 
-488 PARAAEDD
+488 
-496 PSLPWNSPAAPL
+496 LPWNDPVDPVTQPAAIPV
-508 QDEPEA
+508 QEPI
-514 YDEPLLDTEAEQ
+514 LDVVAEQ
-526 PMLTPMPAPTP
+526 PVLTPMPAPTP
-537 ASVVPPAPERE
+537 ASAVPDAPELA
-548 ETPEDEGDA
+548 PEAAADEA
-557 IDSAAPHLQAIPD
+557 EPVEYVP
-570 DFGSAG
+570 AG

-587 DYYPADIDASGYSFL
+587 DYYAPETDGAAYSYL
-602 DDLASATPEPAAAPE
+602 DELASENIHDAPEELEPEVLPAA
-617 PLPASQPA
+617 QPA
-625 SGLALQWLEL
+625 TGLALQWLEL
-635 FPKLPVSGLTA
+635 FPKLPISGMTG
-646 SIAANCSLIAV
+646 SIAANCTLIAV
-657 EGDDWLLHLDPAQS
+657 DGDDWLLHLDPAHS
-671 ALFNATQQRR
+671 ALFNSTQQRR
-681 LNDALNQYHGRTIG
+681 LNDALNQYHERT
-695 LKIELVRPEQET
+695 LNLTIELIRPEQET
-707 PAQASSRRRVE
+707 PAQAAARRRAD
-718 RQHDAEASI
+718 RQADAEQSI
-727 QADPFIQQMM
+727 QQDPFIQQML
-737 QKFGATVRND
+737 QQFGATIRDD

-752 DVPVSQ
+752 EAVASPTR
-758 NG
+758 

>member
-13 RSFREMIGQ
+13 RSFREMVGQ

-62 VNCEIG
+62 VNCETG
-68 ITSTPCGTC
+68 ITSTPCGEC

-187 LSHVLGVENVPFEDD
+187 LSHVLGVENVPFEGD

-277 DWNGVLAEMLNVLH
+277 DWNGVLAEMLSVLH
-291 RVAVAQA
+291 RVAIAQA

-304 NGQGDRDRVLAV
+304 NGQGDRDRVLAL

-342 PDPRSGFEMVL
+342 PELRGGFEMVL

-358 FRPAGSSEA
+358 FRPAGSSDG
-367 PPQTLKPV
+367 PSQPLKTV

-383 SSQAVAALV
+383 SAQAVAATP
-392 AAPAAG
+392 AIAPAM
-398 PAAGNGSVAAP
+398 AAP
-409 VAEAAAP
+409 VASPSPAQAASQREETPVQAEAAP
-416 VPAASGNVSEP
+416 VRENP
-427 APVSGVAAQAPAVRD
+427 APVID
-442 DGPDSTSTPPVREVP
+442 
-457 SQPLASPAA
+457 
-466 SAGSSQPASPV
+466 
-477 AAPAAVPAPAA
+477 
-488 PARAAEDD
+488 
-496 PSLPWNSPAAPL
+496 LPWNDPVDPVTQPAAIPV
-508 QDEPEA
+508 QEPI
-514 YDEPLLDTEAEQ
+514 LDVVAEQ
-526 PMLTPMPAPTP
+526 PALTPMPAPTP
-537 ASVVPPAPERE
+537 ASAVPDAPELA
-548 ETPEDEGDA
+548 PEAVADEA
-557 IDSAAPHLQAIPD
+557 EPVEYSP
-570 DFGSAG
+570 AG

-587 DYYPADIDASGYSFL
+587 DYYAPETDGAAYSYL
-602 DDLASATPEPAAAPE
+602 DELASENIHDAPEEVEPEVLPAA
-617 PLPASQPA
+617 QPA
-625 SGLALQWLEL
+625 TGLALQWLEL
-635 FPKLPVSGLTA
+635 FPKLPISGMTG
-646 SIAANCSLIAV
+646 SIAANCTLIAV
-657 EGDDWLLHLDPAQS
+657 DGDDWLLHLDPAHS
-671 ALFNATQQRR
+671 ALFNSTQQRR
-681 LNDALNQYHGRTIG
+681 LNDALNQYHERT
-695 LKIELVRPEQET
+695 LNLTIELIRPEQET
-707 PAQASSRRRVE
+707 PAQAAARRRAD
-718 RQHDAEASI
+718 RQADAEQSI
-727 QADPFIQQMM
+727 QQDPYIQQML
-737 QKFGATVRND
+737 QQFGATIRDD

-752 DVPVSQ
+752 EAVAGPTR
-758 NG
+758 